1 VPYQIE
7 LRASA
12 AKEILSLPE
21 KLAERVQS
29 AIDGLAENP
38 RPFGYKKLE
47 GVKNLFRIRISDIR
61 VIYAIDNGIKI
72 VEIRSI
78 NNRREVYRKR

>member
-1 VPYQIE
+1 MPYRIE

-21 KLAERVQS
+21 KLAERVQL
-29 AIDGLAENP
+29 AIDALAENP

-47 GVKNLFRIRISDIR
+47 GVKGLFRIRVSDIR
-61 VIYAIDNGIKI
+61 IIYAIDDGIKI
-72 VEIRSI
+72 IEIRSV